1 MLSGSGFYEDESEMT
16 HHQMGVSAEEK
27 EVPTEPE
34 LPSWIAERRTLVQ
47 QAPEEQNQNRE
58 VERHQRFQQELGE
71 GFQPGFVVVLGSQQG
86 FVGTQN
92 HHLHHHLDPH
102 QNHLEGEQKGSV
114 WVLVPGSF

>member
-1 MLSGSGFYEDESEMT
+1 MLN
-16 HHQMGVSAEEK
+16 HQKGVFAEE
-27 EVPTEPE
+27 EVLRNEPE
-34 LPSWIAERRTLVQ
+34 LPSWIAEHRTLVS
-47 QAPEEQNQNRE
+47 QAPEKQNRE
-58 VERHQRFQQELGE
+58 VERHQGFQQELGE

-86 FVGTQN
+86 FAGTQS